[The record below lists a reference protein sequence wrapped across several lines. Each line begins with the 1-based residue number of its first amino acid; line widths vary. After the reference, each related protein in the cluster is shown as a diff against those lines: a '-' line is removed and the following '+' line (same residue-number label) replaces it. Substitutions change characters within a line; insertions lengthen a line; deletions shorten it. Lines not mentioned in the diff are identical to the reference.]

1 MRIVSFRAAGLDRL
15 GLVDGDEVI
24 DMNAIDP
31 RLPADLGA
39 ILRET
44 GGGLSHLGSIAA
56 RARASERRPLD
67 GLEYD
72 LPVRNPGKIVCLGLN
87 YVAHAKEGV
96 YSSVPLPEHPSLFL
110 RSRSSLAP
118 HEAAI
123 ERPLCSDKL
132 DFEAELVAIIGRGV
146 RHATP
151 DTALQAVAGYACF
164 NDGSLRDYQRRTTQW
179 TMGKNFDRTGGF
191 GPWMVTS
198 DELPPGAAGLRIACR
213 LNGAT
218 MQSDNTS
225 NMIFSVAATIVS
237 ITEGMTLEPGDLV
250 VMGTPSGVGYARAE
264 PVFMK
269 DGDVVE
275 IEIEGIGTLRNPIR
289 DEVADG
295 SVEIRGAPHA

>member
-24 DMNAIDP
+24 DLHAVDS

-39 ILRET
+39 ILLET
-44 GGGLSHLGSIAA
+44 SGDLSHLESIAA
-56 RARASERRPLD
+56 RARASERRSLAS
-67 GLEYD
+67 LEYD

-96 YSSVPLPEHPSLFL
+96 YSSAPLPEHPSLFL
-110 RSRSSLAP
+110 RSRNSLTP

-132 DFEAELVAIIGRGV
+132 DYEAELVAIIGRKI

-198 DELPPGAAGLRIACR
+198 DALPPGAVGLRIACR

-218 MQSDNTS
+218 MQSDDTS

-237 ITEGMTLEPGDLV
+237 ITDGMTLEPGDLV

-289 DEVADG
+289 DE
-295 SVEIRGAPHA
+295 GAPNA